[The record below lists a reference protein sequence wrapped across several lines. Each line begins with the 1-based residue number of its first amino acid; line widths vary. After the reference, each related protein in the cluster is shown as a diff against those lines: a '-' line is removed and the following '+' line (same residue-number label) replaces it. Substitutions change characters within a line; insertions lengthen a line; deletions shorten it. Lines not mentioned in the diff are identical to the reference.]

1 MRDLT
6 LQARLSRRG
15 FLGAAAATAG
25 AALLP
30 AHATAQASA
39 TLAGSTTN
47 GTGSMLPVA
56 APATPDLSGLPGVAA
71 MGKGNG
77 KPLVFGHRGASALR
91 PEHTLASYARAIADG
106 ADYIEPD
113 LVSTRDGV
121 LVARHDAF
129 VNETTDV
136 ATRPEFA
143 SRKTRKTIDGE
154 THEGW
159 FVDDFTLAE
168 LKTLRAIERLPQLRP
183 GSAAYNGMFQIVT
196 FEEIIDFVA
205 AEAAARGRL
214 IGLVPELKS
223 STYFAS
229 VGLPLED
236 RFLAILAAHDYTRRN
251 PVEIQ
256 SFEVS
261 NLKYMRGK
269 LGQRANLRLMQLV
282 VDLPVP
288 PMDVAKAGG
297 KLTYQQMCTPAG
309 LREIATYADVVAP
322 PTRAIIPLKKDGTL
336 GQPTALVEDAH
347 RAGLRVE
354 PWTFRPENYFL
365 AAEFRS
371 NDGPAARHEAGS
383 IAEMQ
388 RYIATGIDG
397 FFTDDPALGRAAI
410 GA

>member
-1 MRDLT
+1 MSEMKLR
-6 LQARLSRRG
+6 ARLSRRA
-15 FLGAAAATAG
+15 FLAAAGATAG
-25 AALLP
+25 SALLP
-30 AHATAQASA
+30 AAPASA
-39 TLAGSTTN
+39 
-47 GTGSMLPVA
+47 A
-56 APATPDLSGLPGVAA
+56 AQGRA
-71 MGKGNG
+71 

-91 PEHTLASYARAIADG
+91 PEHTLAAYAKAIADG

-121 LVARHDAF
+121 LVARHDAY

-159 FVDDFTLAE
+159 FVDDFTLTE

-183 GSAAYNGMFQIVT
+183 QSASYNGMFQIVT

-205 AEAAARGRL
+205 AQAATQGRV
-214 IGLVPELKS
+214 IGIVPELKS
-223 STYFAS
+223 STYFSS

-236 RFLAILAAHDYTRRN
+236 RFLSILAAHEYTRRN

-282 VDLPVP
+282 VNEPVR

-297 KLTYQQMCTPAG
+297 TLTYRQMCTPAG
-309 LREIATYADVVAP
+309 LRDIAAYADVVAP
-322 PTRAIIPLKKDGTL
+322 PTRAIIPLNKDGTL
-336 GQPTALVEDAH
+336 GSPTSLVEDAH

-354 PWTFRPENYFL
+354 PWTFRPENHFL

-371 NDGPAARHEAGS
+371 DGGPAARHEAGS

-388 RYIATGIDG
+388 RYLATGIDG